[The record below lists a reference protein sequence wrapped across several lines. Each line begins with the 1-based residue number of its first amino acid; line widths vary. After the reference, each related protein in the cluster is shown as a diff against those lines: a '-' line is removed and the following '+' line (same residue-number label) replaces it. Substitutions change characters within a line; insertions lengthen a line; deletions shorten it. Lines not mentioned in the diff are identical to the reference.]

1 MKLNAQAKHD
11 TENGVWCRVCR
22 SCFEA
27 REGYRQE
34 LGTGGC
40 LRCTAKRRTCLVEV
54 GTRTGARAAGATR
67 DLSRAFRR
75 LRKPVQERGDLELNR
90 LIVRLDK
97 LRPIYEQ
104 ARAGHITAATARGTS
119 KRRASVRRSLSLISI
134 RMLDADGRRRRR
146 ARAGGGPVGRRRG
159 HHHMQDLQAQGAPQL
174 PASLTLAPSSDC
186 AEHTQ
191 AHKRTQRHT
200 DTHTYMRTYMHIHIH
215 IHTLTLSLF
224 LCGCAANRLDCFRTV
239 AAIVVCVG
247 ALCVPPRRAAPA
259 PCR

>member
-1 MKLNAQAKHD
+1 VTVGLWRRARTSCGRVFCDECVQYEMKLNAQAKHD

-119 KRRASVRRSLSLISI
+119 KRRASVRRSLSLS
-134 RMLDADGRRRRR
+134 
-146 ARAGGGPVGRRRG
+146 
-159 HHHMQDLQAQGAPQL
+159 DLY
-174 PASLTLAPSSDC
+174 
-186 AEHTQ
+186 
-191 AHKRTQRHT
+191 
-200 DTHTYMRTYMHIHIH
+200 TH
-215 IHTLTLSLF
+215 
-224 LCGCAANRLDCFRTV
+224 A
-239 AAIVVCVG
+239 
-247 ALCVPPRRAAPA
+247 
-259 PCR
+259 